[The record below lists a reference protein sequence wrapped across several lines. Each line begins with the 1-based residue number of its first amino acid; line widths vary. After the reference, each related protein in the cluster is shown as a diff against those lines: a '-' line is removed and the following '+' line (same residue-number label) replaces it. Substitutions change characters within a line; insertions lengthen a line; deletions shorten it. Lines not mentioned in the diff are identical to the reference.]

1 MNNRSP
7 DLDQS
12 IVLNQELNNRRPTR
26 FQPFEKGTVRSVS
39 DSKPDDH
46 RPIICSCGPF
56 GKVLVFCDDYGIN
69 AKCMIPDHGIFGTG
83 QTDVIDVLG

>member
-1 MNNRSP
+1 MIGSP

-12 IVLNQELNNRRPTR
+12 IAVNEQLNDRRPTR

-39 DSKPDDH
+39 DSKPDDY
-46 RPIICSCGPF
+46 RPNGCSCGPF
-56 GKVLVFCDDYGIN
+56 GKVLVFCDYDGID